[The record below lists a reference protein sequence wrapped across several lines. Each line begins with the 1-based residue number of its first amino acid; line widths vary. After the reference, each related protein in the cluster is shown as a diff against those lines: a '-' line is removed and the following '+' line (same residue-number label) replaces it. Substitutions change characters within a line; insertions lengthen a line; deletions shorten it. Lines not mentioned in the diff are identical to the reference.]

1 MIDRLP
7 TRMAH
12 CLAIGLL
19 LTSPLQATDLPQPLS
34 AESAASPAEQLFVRR
49 IRPLLAGRCG
59 ACHGKTA
66 ERVEGGLVLTEATG
80 ISRAADSGHPAVV
93 PGAPEASPLIRAVG
107 RDDDDFSA
115 MPPKEADRLS
125 ANEIQWLREWIAGGA
140 PWPDEERLALIQ
152 RQFAN
157 DWSAE
162 DGVQVATS
170 GGLSPEWDERRYDP
184 LSLWAYQPVKKP
196 DVPATAPGTAP
207 VDAFLDAQRPSGLS
221 VAAPADRRTFLRRLS
236 FDLTGLPPTAAE
248 VQAFV
253 HDTRSD
259 EAARAAVIERLLAS
273 PHYGERMAQH
283 WLDVVR
289 YADSAGFAND
299 YERGNAWRY
308 RDYVVRAFNEDK
320 PFDRFVRE
328 QIAGDELD
336 PDDPESIIAT
346 GFLRMGPW
354 ELTGMEVPKIAR
366 QRFLD
371 DITNSVG
378 ETFLAHSLRCAR
390 CHDHKFDPIPTRDYY
405 AIQAV
410 FATTQLAER
419 AAPFL
424 GQENTAGFAERQY
437 LTSKMSDYE
446 AELTR
451 IDRLQLDAATGWF
464 TDHEGD
470 RTAWDNAV
478 KTASNQAAAGEVF
491 SSARRQMLAKK
502 IPEDQFPP
510 RHLGLTTIEMKLART
525 ARKGIERL
533 RWSLDRY
540 EPYALAVYSG
550 PTPNLKQVSKPLRI
564 PAKLTGTI
572 EDTCVLAGGDPFSP
586 TLPVSPGV
594 LSAAHVDGSKIPA
607 TADGRRRAFAE
618 WLSHPDNPLTAR
630 VIVNRLWLWHFG
642 EPLAG
647 NPNNFGTTGKRP
659 THPELLDWLA
669 ARLIESDWSL
679 KTVQH
684 EILTSAAYHRSSQHP
699 NPRQLAELDPDGNHH
714 AAFRPRRL
722 SAEELRDAMLV
733 ASGELN
739 RDVGGIPNRPEI
751 NTEVAFQ
758 PRTVMGSVAAAWTPN
773 PLPKQRHRRSLYA
786 LKLRGLSDPLLEVFN
801 KPGPDFSC
809 ERRDTSTVTPQVFS
823 LFNGHNTLARSLAL
837 AANLLATDVQ
847 DEQAIESCFE
857 RILSRAPTP
866 PERDACLAH
875 WRDLTAIEESAN
887 YPRQQL
893 PLQIQ
898 RTVIEE
904 MTGEVVSFF
913 EQLPAH
919 ADFVPDLQL
928 ADCDARTRGLAN
940 VCLVLFNSNEF
951 ITVD

>member
-1 MIDRLP
+1 MDRQQ
-7 TRMAH
+7 TRMTC
-12 CLAIGLL
+12 CLVFCWLVMI
-19 LTSPLQATDLPQPLS
+19 PLQATDRDQPLTDT
-34 AESAASPAEQLFVRR
+34 AAASPIEQLFVRR
-49 IRPLLAGRCG
+49 VRPLLAARCG

-66 ERVEGGLVLTEATG
+66 ERIEGSLALTDPAG
-80 ISRAADSGHPAVV
+80 ISRAADSGHPAVI
-93 PGAPEASPLIRAVG
+93 PGAPDASPLIRAVR

-125 ANEIQWLREWIAGGA
+125 EEEIRWLKDWVAGGA
-140 PWPDEERLALIQ
+140 PWPDKERIALIQ
-152 RQFAN
+152 RRFAAA
-157 DWSAE
+157 WSAE

-170 GGLSPEWDERRYDP
+170 GGLSPEWDERSYDP
-184 LSLWAYQPVKKP
+184 AGLWAYQSVTKPV
-196 DVPATAPGTAP
+196 VPAASPSSTP
-207 VDAFLDAQRPSGLS
+207 VDAFLDARRPTGLS
-221 VAAPADRRTFLRRLS
+221 VAPLADRRTFLRRLS
-236 FDLTGLPPTAAE
+236 FDLIGLPPTPAE
-248 VQAFV
+248 VQAFTL
-253 HDTRSD
+253 DPRND
-259 EAARAAVIERLLAS
+259 AAAATAVIERLLAS

-308 RDYVVRAFNEDK
+308 RDYVVRAFNDDK
-320 PFDRFVRE
+320 PFDVFVRE
-328 QIAGDELD
+328 QIAGDELN

-390 CHDHKFDPIPTRDYY
+390 CHDHKFDPVPTRDYY

-424 GQENTAGFAERQY
+424 ARENTDGFSERQY
-437 LTSKMSDYE
+437 LTVSLTDYE
-446 AELTR
+446 AELSR
-451 IDRLQLDAATGWF
+451 IDRLQLNAATGWF
-464 TDHEGD
+464 SDHEGD
-470 RTAWDNAV
+470 RPTWEDAV
-478 KTASNQAAAGEVF
+478 KKARKKAAAGEVF
-491 SSARRQMLAKK
+491 SAARRQMLDQK
-502 IPEDQFPP
+502 IPEDHFPP
-510 RHLGLTTIEMKLART
+510 RHIGLTTTEMKLART

-540 EPYALAVYSG
+540 EPFALAVYSG
-550 PTPNLKQVSKPLRI
+550 PTPHLKQVSRPLRL
-564 PAKLTGTI
+564 PAKLAGTI
-572 EDTCVLAGGDPFSP
+572 EKTCILAGGDPFAP
-586 TLPVSPGV
+586 TQAVSPGV
-594 LSAAHVDGSKIPA
+594 LSAARIGSTEIPS
-607 TADGRRRAFAE
+607 TADGRRRAFAD

-630 VIVNRLWLWHFG
+630 VIVNRIWLWHFG

-669 ARLIESDWSL
+669 ARLIESNWSL
-679 KTVQH
+679 KTIH
-684 EILTSAAYHRSSQHP
+684 REILTSAAYRRSSHHP
-699 NPRQLAELDPDGNHH
+699 EPRQLAELDPSGIHL
-714 AAFRPRRL
+714 AAFRSRRL

-739 RDVGGIPNRPEI
+739 RTVGGIPNRPEI
-751 NTEVAFQ
+751 NPEVAFQ

-773 PLPKQRHRRSLYA
+773 PLPQQRHRRSLYA
-786 LKLRGLSDPLLEVFN
+786 LKLRGLSDPMLEVFN

-823 LFNGHNTLARSLAL
+823 LLNGKNTLARSLAL
-837 AANLLATDVQ
+837 AADLLAADAK
-847 DEQAIESCFE
+847 DEQAVDQCFE
-857 RILSRAPTP
+857 RILSRTPTP
-866 PERDACLAH
+866 PERAACLAH
-875 WRDLTAIEESAN
+875 WRDLTKLEASVN
-887 YPRQQL
+887 YPRQHL
-893 PLQIQ
+893 PLKIQ

-904 MTGEVVSFF
+904 MTGEMVSFF
-913 EQLPAH
+913 EHLPAH
-919 ADFVPDLQL
+919 ADFVPDLQP
-928 ADCDARTRGLAN
+928 ADCDARTRGLASI
-940 VCLVLFNSNEF
+940 CLVLFNSNEF